1 MGDFI
6 PEQIFINTLVD
17 FKVIMVIF
25 CDTNFVQF
33 SCIWNIL
40 QNLCRIL
47 RTGLIINPIRIK
59 TITKEP
65 AIYKEIS

>member
-17 FKVIMVIF
+17 FKVIF

-33 SCIWNIL
+33 SCICNIL

-47 RTGLIINPIRIK
+47 RTGRIINPIRIK